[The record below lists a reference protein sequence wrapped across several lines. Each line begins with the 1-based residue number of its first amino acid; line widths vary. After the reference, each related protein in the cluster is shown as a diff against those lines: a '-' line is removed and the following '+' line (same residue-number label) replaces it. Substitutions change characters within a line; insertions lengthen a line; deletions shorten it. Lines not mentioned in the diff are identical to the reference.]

1 MVGEPFQKHDISFIS
16 SWRSL
21 ALVRDPEAT
30 PQRNIPWPPLIQNL
44 TGKMTLRLRI
54 EEDMSLEDILHSRTD
69 PVHQDIQQLR
79 GRVFDGIF
87 MEWSSRP
94 RSTLEWTPNC

>member
-1 MVGEPFQKHDISFIS
+1 MVGEPFQKHGISFIS

-21 ALVRDPEAT
+21 ALIRDPEAT
-30 PQRNIPWPPLIQNL
+30 PPRNIPWPPLIQNL

-54 EEDMSLEDILHSRTD
+54 GEDMSLEDILHSRTD

-79 GRVFDGIF
+79 GRVVGGIF
-87 MEWSSRP
+87 MEWSQGVTSK
-94 RSTLEWTPNC
+94 LA